1 MANDINRICLIGRF
15 TKDPELK
22 FTPTNTPIANF
33 SLANNR
39 SYAAGNGE
47 KKEQVSFFNCI
58 AWGKGGQL
66 ISQYCKKGQRIVIE
80 GRLQQR
86 SWDDKDGNK
95 RSTVEIVVENFQFLD
110 SPQQSAD
117 RAPGVQ
123 GAKNTPE
130 VESYPDFSKDY
141 QESDGGPFSDS
152 DIPF

>member
-1 MANDINRICLIGRF
+1 MANDINRVCLVGRF
-15 TKDPELK
+15 TRDPELK

-39 SYAAGNGE
+39 TYVGQNSE

-58 AWGKGGQL
+58 AWGKTGQI
-66 ISQYCKKGQRIVIE
+66 ISQYFKKGQRIIIE

-95 RSTVEIVVENFQFLD
+95 RSTVEVVVENFQFLD
-110 SPQQSAD
+110 APSSDKAQTGGKPQEVDNFPDYRNDSIPDSPS
-117 RAPGVQ
+117 
-123 GAKNTPE
+123 
-130 VESYPDFSKDY
+130 
-141 QESDGGPFSDS
+141 FSDD

>member
-1 MANDINRICLIGRF
+1 MANDINRVCLVGRF
-15 TKDPELK
+15 TRDPELK

-33 SLANNR
+33 SIANNR
-39 SYAAGNGE
+39 TYAGQNSE

-58 AWGKGGQL
+58 AWGKTGQI
-66 ISQYCKKGQRIVIE
+66 ISQYFKKGQRIIIE

-110 SPQQSAD
+110 SAPSSDRQTPAGKPQEIDNFPDYSGSSSAD
-117 RAPGVQ
+117 P
-123 GAKNTPE
+123 
-130 VESYPDFSKDY
+130 SS
-141 QESDGGPFSDS
+141 FSDD